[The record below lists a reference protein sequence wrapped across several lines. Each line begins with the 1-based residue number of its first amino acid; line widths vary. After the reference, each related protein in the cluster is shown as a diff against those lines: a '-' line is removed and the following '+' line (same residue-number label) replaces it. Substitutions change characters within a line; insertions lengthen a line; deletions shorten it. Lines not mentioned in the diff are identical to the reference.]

1 MSYSRFSNADVYVFP
16 SSSHRL
22 ECCGCW
28 LPDVKGSFQ
37 TRSIDAMAEHLE
49 EHRQAGHNVPG
60 WVMEGIRADEEWLVA
75 EDIVDVSAGL
85 GLAGREKQ

>member
-1 MSYSRFSNADVYVFP
+1 MSYSRFSEADVYVFP
-16 SSSHRL
+16 TTSGDL

-49 EHRQAGHNVPG
+49 AHRQAGHDVPD
-60 WVMEGIRADEEWLVA
+60 WVMDGIRADEEWLVH
-75 EDIVDVSAGL
+75 EDIVDAGTNT
-85 GLAGREKQ
+85 GGAPWTV